1 LITLYALMIWN
12 GLMSRIRN
20 DEECDLVYGRG
31 TAQQAMI
38 RVQKLVYKKFIILA
52 LTCGLK
58 AAVDIYNIVSFMAK
72 NLLIVES
79 PAKAKTIEKIL
90 GKDFQVKS
98 CFGHIR
104 DLEKAG
110 MGINVDKN
118 FEPSYVVSADK
129 EKVVNELKRLAK
141 GADVWLATDE
151 DREGEAISWHL
162 CEVLGLDPRKTKRI
176 VFHEITKPAIKEAVE
191 NPRRVDMNLVMAQQ
205 ARRILDRIVGF
216 ELSPVL
222 WRKISVRNNLS
233 AGRVQSVAVRLIAER
248 EREINAFTAESSFK
262 IEALF
267 TAKDVSSKNVTFSA
281 EGKKQ
286 STSEGAEAFLQSC
299 AGATYKVN
307 DIQVRPGKRT
317 PAPPFTTSTLQQ
329 EASRKLGY
337 GVSRTMLI
345 AQKLYEN
352 GYITYMRTDSVNLS
366 NTALGDITNT
376 VKSMYGEKYHQFRK
390 YKNKNE
396 SAQEAHEA
404 IRPTYMN
411 NTNIPEADWARLY
424 ELIWKRT
431 MASQMADAELEK
443 TTAKIDIST
452 NKEELTAT
460 GEVLKFDGFLKV
472 YREDKDEDELEEEN
486 NEGMLPPL
494 TVGQQLPLKEMN
506 ATERF
511 SRPPSR
517 YTEASLVKKLEEL
530 GIGRPSTYAPTI
542 STILKRGYVEKRDK
556 EGVIRYYS
564 VFTLKDDKVNKKL
577 DNENTGAEKS
587 KLFPSDLGLVVTDFL
602 NKYFDD
608 IMDYGFTAKIEEEF
622 DEVAEGK
629 MKWNKMIDDFY
640 SPFKKDVDKTIEVA
654 ERATGERELGV
665 DPESGKPVM
674 ARMGRYGA
682 MIQIGEANDEE
693 KPRFAKIPTGQSIE
707 TITFEEAMN
716 LFGAQGTMGQYEEKD
731 VSVNVGRFGPY
742 VKWGDDFI
750 SIPKGTDLGTVDLQ
764 RAIGYIKEKQKADMP
779 VGNYDGKPITKGS
792 GRFGPYIK
800 WDGMFINVPRRY
812 NFANLSQTEMDEL
825 IDAKVKKEANRY
837 IHRWPEE
844 NISVENDRWA
854 PIIKFGK
861 KKIRLPKKADDTRY
875 SAEEAAQ
882 FSLDD
887 IKKFIEAE
895 IPGAFVK
902 KAKKVAAKKAPAKKA
917 ATTKKA
923 AVKKA
928 AKKK

>member
-1 LITLYALMIWN
+1 
-12 GLMSRIRN
+12 
-20 DEECDLVYGRG
+20 
-31 TAQQAMI
+31 
-38 RVQKLVYKKFIILA
+38 
-52 LTCGLK
+52 
-58 AAVDIYNIVSFMAK
+58 MAK

-90 GKDFQVKS
+90 GSDFQVKS

-110 MGINVDKN
+110 MGIDLEKN
-118 FEPSYVVSADK
+118 FAPRYIVPDDK
-129 EKVVNELKRLAK
+129 QKVVNELKSLAK
-141 GADVWLATDE
+141 KSQEVWLATDE

-162 CEVLGLDPRKTKRI
+162 CEVLGLDPKTTKRI
-176 VFHEITKPAIKEAVE
+176 VFHEITKPAIQTAVQ
-191 NPRRVDMNLVMAQQ
+191 NPRKLDMNLVMAQQ

-222 WRKISVRNNLS
+222 WRKMSMRNNLS
-233 AGRVQSVAVRLIAER
+233 AGRVQSVAVRIIAER
-248 EREINAFTAESSFK
+248 EREINAFTPVSTFK
-262 IEALF
+262 IEGFF
-267 TAKDVSSKNVTFSA
+267 TAKDLSDKSVTFSA
-281 EGKKQ
+281 EGKKINVA
-286 STSEGAEAFLQSC
+286 TDAEAFLKSC
-299 AGATYKVN
+299 IGADYKVN
-307 DIQVRPGKRT
+307 DIQVKPGKRS

-337 GVSRTMLI
+337 GVARTMQI
-345 AQKLYEN
+345 AQRLYEN

-366 NTALGDITNT
+366 NTALSDITNT
-376 VKSMYGEKYHQFRK
+376 VKGMYGDKYHQFRK

-404 IRPTYMN
+404 IRPTYMSN
-411 NTNIPEADWARLY
+411 PTINEAEWARLY

-443 TTAKIDIST
+443 TTAKIVIST
-452 NKEELTAT
+452 NKEELTAA

-472 YREDKDEDELEEEN
+472 YREDKDEEELEEDA

-494 TVGQQLPLKEMN
+494 TVGQKLPLKEMK

-511 SRPPSR
+511 SRPLPR

-556 EGVIRYYS
+556 EGTRREFS
-564 VFTLKDDKVNKKL
+564 VYKLQKDAVSKL
-577 DNENTGAEKS
+577 TEQENTGAEKS

-602 NKYFDD
+602 KQYFDD
-608 IMDYGFTAKIEEEF
+608 IMDYGFTAKIEGEF

-640 SPFKKDVDKTIEVA
+640 LPFKKDVENTIENA
-654 ERATGERELGV
+654 ERIKGERELGI
-665 DPESGKPVM
+665 DPASGKPVI

-682 MIQIGEANDEE
+682 MIQIGIADDEE

-707 TITFEEAMN
+707 TITYEEAMN
-716 LFGAQGTMGQYEEKD
+716 LFGAQGSMGLYEEKE

-750 SIPKGTDLGTVDLQ
+750 SLPKGTDLSTVDIDT
-764 RAIGYIKEKQKADMP
+764 AIHHIKQKQIADAP
-779 VGNYDGKPITKGS
+779 VGVYDEKPITKGT

-812 NFANLSQTEMDEL
+812 DFAKLSQTDMDEL

-837 IHRWPEE
+837 IQRWPEDKISLE
-844 NISVENDRWA
+844 NARWG
-854 PIIKFGK
+854 PILKFGK
-861 KKIRLPKKADDTRY
+861 KIIKLPRKKDETKY
-875 SAEEAAQ
+875 TAEEAAT
-882 FSLDD
+882 FT
-887 IKKFIEAE
+887 IEMVKEFIEAE
-895 IPGAFVK
+895 IPGAFSK
-902 KAKKVAAKKAPAKKA
+902 KTKKAPAKKKA
-917 ATTKKA
+917 APKKKA
-923 AVKKA
+923 AVKKKA

>member
-1 LITLYALMIWN
+1 
-12 GLMSRIRN
+12 
-20 DEECDLVYGRG
+20 
-31 TAQQAMI
+31 
-38 RVQKLVYKKFIILA
+38 
-52 LTCGLK
+52 
-58 AAVDIYNIVSFMAK
+58 MAK

-104 DLEKAG
+104 DLEKAD
-110 MGINVDKN
+110 MGIDVDKN
-118 FEPSYVVSADK
+118 FEPSYIVPPEK
-129 EKVVNELKRLAK
+129 EKVVNELKKLAGK
-141 GADVWLATDE
+141 SEEVWLATDE

-176 VFHEITKPAIKEAVE
+176 VFHEITKPAIQEAVE

-205 ARRILDRIVGF
+205 ARRVLDRIVGF

-248 EREINAFTAESSFK
+248 EREINAFSPVSTFR
-262 IEALF
+262 IEAQF
-267 TAKDVSSKNVTFSA
+267 TARDVTDKNVLFSA

-286 STSEGAEAFLQSC
+286 SSPEDAETFLQGC
-299 AGATYKVN
+299 VGARYTVT
-307 DIQVRPGKRT
+307 DIQVRPGKRS

-366 NTALGDITNT
+366 NTALGDITQT
-376 VKSMYGEKYHQFRK
+376 VKSMYGEQYHQFRR

-404 IRPTYMN
+404 IRPTYMS
-411 NTNIPEADWARLY
+411 NTSVPEPEWARLY

-431 MASQMADAELEK
+431 MACQMADAELEK
-443 TTAKIDIST
+443 TTAKIEIST
-452 NKEELTAT
+452 NKEELTAS

-472 YREDKDEDELEEEN
+472 YREDKDDDELEEEA

-556 EGVIRYYS
+556 EGTERRYT
-564 VFTLKDDKVNKKL
+564 VFALRDNKVSRR
-577 DNENTGAEKS
+577 EATEMTGAEKS

-602 NKYFDD
+602 SKYFDD
-608 IMDYGFTAKIEEEF
+608 IMDYGFTARIEEEF

-629 MKWNKMIDDFY
+629 LKWNNMIKDFY
-640 SPFKKDVDKTIEVA
+640 NPFKKDVEKTIEKA
-654 ERATGERELGV
+654 ERATGERELGI
-665 DPESGKPVM
+665 DPESGKPVV
-674 ARMGRYGA
+674 ARMGRYGP

-707 TITFEEAMN
+707 TISFEEAMN
-716 LFGAQGTMGQYEEKD
+716 LFGAQGTMGQYEGKD

-750 SIPKGTDLGTVDLQ
+750 SLPRGTDLGTVTLEK
-764 RAIGYIKEKQKADMP
+764 AIETIKAKQVADMP
-779 VGNYDGKPITKGS
+779 VGQYDGKPITKGT

-812 NFANLSQTEMDEL
+812 NFAKLSQAEMDEL
-825 IDAKVKKEANRY
+825 IDAKMKKEANRY

-844 NISVENDRWA
+844 NITVENDRWA

-875 SAEEAAQ
+875 SPEEAAAFTLEQ
-882 FSLDD
+882 V
-887 IKKFIEAE
+887 KGFIEAE
-895 IPGAFVK
+895 LPGAFTK
-902 KAKKVAAKKAPAKKA
+902 KTRAAAKKAPAKKA
-917 ATTKKA
+917 VPKKA
-923 AVKKA
+923 AGKKTAAKKA